1 MTSMSHRDWAFYDC
15 RILCRQD
22 ETIGDEYLVVGGITV
37 PITSHALRVA
47 NLAYG
52 RGAASQEITNPMV
65 EGPIQVGVTEF
76 LL

>member
-1 MTSMSHRDWAFYDC
+1 M
-15 RILCRQD
+15 
-22 ETIGDEYLVVGGITV
+22 VGGITV

-52 RGAASQEITNPMV
+52 MGAASQEIVNPMV
-65 EGPIQVGVTEF
+65 EEPIQVGMTEF